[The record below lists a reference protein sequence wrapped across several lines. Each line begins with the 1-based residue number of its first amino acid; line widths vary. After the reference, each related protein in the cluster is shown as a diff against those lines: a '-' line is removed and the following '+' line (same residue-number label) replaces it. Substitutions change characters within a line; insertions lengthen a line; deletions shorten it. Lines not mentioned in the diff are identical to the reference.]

1 MSLLSHKRLQFP
13 DVPHTAVVLCIGY
26 KALVAAES
34 IDSEPSRIVGEW
46 MSPVLKPSTSE
57 SSYACLVLDLKPE
70 EFARRIKVELIYQDV
85 DDSEQKTLLFN
96 YNTTTQETILG
107 AFEFHLSNV
116 LQYQVCG

>member
-1 MSLLSHKRLQFP
+1 
-13 DVPHTAVVLCIGY
+13 
-26 KALVAAES
+26 
-34 IDSEPSRIVGEW
+34 

-85 DDSEQKTLLFN
+85 NHSEQKTVLFN

-107 AFEFHLSNV
+107 TFEFHLSNV